1 MADTDFLPTE
11 VDLSDVPTQLDPGA
25 QPGLGQ
31 PPGGSERL
39 PQCAAALHAFAAE
52 RREAMRLVQAI
63 GKRRLDM
70 VAVGTLQWPGR
81 LGCEFGL
88 WLRSL
93 SVAPEHGELVQDVR
107 MWHDEWHAG
116 VEQCFR
122 LAAADQVER
131 AHAMLFARRGKL
143 VYAHRALERSV
154 VALCRAQ
161 AEYVRRDRGLTEAA

>member
-1 MADTDFLPTE
+1 MAETEFLPTE
-11 VDLSDVPTQLDPGA
+11 VDLSDLPTQLDLDA
-25 QPGLGQ
+25 QPVLGQ
-31 PPGGSERL
+31 PRGSSEQL
-39 PQCAAALHAFAAE
+39 QQCAAALHAFAAE

-63 GKRRLDM
+63 GERRMDV
-70 VAVGTLQWPGR
+70 VAVGTLQWPGQ

-107 MWHDEWHAG
+107 MWHDEWHSD

-122 LAAADQVER
+122 LAAAGQVGQAR
-131 AHAMLFARRGKL
+131 AMLFARGGKL
-143 VYAHRALERSV
+143 AYAHRALERSV

-161 AEYVRRDRGLTEAA
+161 AEYVRRDRGHTEAA